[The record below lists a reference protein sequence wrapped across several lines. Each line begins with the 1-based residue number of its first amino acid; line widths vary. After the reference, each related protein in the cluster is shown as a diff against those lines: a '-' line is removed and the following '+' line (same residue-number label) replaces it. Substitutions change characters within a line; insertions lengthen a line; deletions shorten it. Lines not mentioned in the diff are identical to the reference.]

1 MQWTD
6 ESGRTYGEDP
16 YGGAGYPYAHGY
28 DYGGSA
34 VTDAATLPW
43 DPTQLGQWAHP
54 GGDPLA
60 TGPDPY
66 ATGMPSYAVG
76 TQPYATGTQPCATGP
91 VPAHAAWD
99 APHGDV
105 LTVPPPEPD
114 TPGHVPAPDAAGSDS
129 ARPVFVD
136 SSGRRQRRVLRAA
149 RLLLIPAGGYVA
161 LLISAALGGPTLD
174 APFVP
179 QPDPAH
185 HPAKPS
191 AAAPDTSP
199 EASRPTGSASPTT
212 ARQTSRATAR
222 PTAPATPAAT
232 SAPAAGASSAP
243 APAATHAAA
252 PNPKG
257 RAIGSSH
264 KPREVTEAP

>member
-16 YGGAGYPYAHGY
+16 YGGVGYPYAHGY
-28 DYGGSA
+28 DHGGSA
-34 VTDAATLPW
+34 VTDTATMPW
-43 DPTQLGQWAHP
+43 DSAQLEQWTHP
-54 GGDPLA
+54 GGDPRA

-66 ATGMPSYAVG
+66 ATGMASYAAG
-76 TQPYATGTQPCATGP
+76 TQPHATGHLPYATG
-91 VPAHAAWD
+91 PAPAPAAWD

-105 LTVPPPEPD
+105 LTVPLPD
-114 TPGHVPAPDAAGSDS
+114 PDAPGHVPAPDAADS
-129 ARPVFVD
+129 ESVRPVFVD

-191 AAAPDTSP
+191 VAAPDSSP
-199 EASRPTGSASPTT
+199 EAGRSAGSASPTR
-212 ARQTSRATAR
+212 ARQASRPTAR
-222 PTAPATPAAT
+222 PTASTAPAAT
-232 SAPAAGASSAP
+232 SAPTAGASP

-252 PNPKG
+252 PTPRG

-264 KPREVTEAP
+264 KPVK